1 MATPDE
7 IVDAQQKLGSE
18 YKSAMESLGDLYV
31 AVEALKSAGLHDDIV
46 GLLANVEDAAKKA
59 RTGGVIGSGAKS
71 HDKALKR
78 LRELT
83 ADQTE

>member
-1 MATPDE
+1 
-7 IVDAQQKLGSE
+7 
-18 YKSAMESLGDLYV
+18 MESLGELYV
-31 AVEALKSAGLHDDIV
+31 AVAALKSAGLHDDIV
-46 GLLANVEDAAKKA
+46 GLLSNVEDAAKKA

-83 ADQTE
+83 TEPNG

>member
-7 IVDAQQKLGSE
+7 IADAQEKLESE

-46 GLLANVEDAAKKA
+46 GLLSNVEDAAKKA

-78 LRELT
+78 WRELT
-83 ADQTE
+83 AEPNA

>member
-1 MATPDE
+1 MASPED
-7 IVDAQQKLGSE
+7 IADAQQRLENE

-31 AVEALKSAGLHDDIV
+31 AVEALKSAVLHDDIV
-46 GLLANVEDAAKKA
+46 GLLSNIEDAAKKA

-71 HDKALKR
+71 HDKALKQ

-83 ADQTE
+83 ADPNA

>member
-1 MATPDE
+1 MATPEE
-7 IVDAQQKLGSE
+7 IAEAQQKLEGE

-46 GLLANVEDAAKKA
+46 GLLGNVEDAAKKA

-83 ADQTE
+83 ADQTG